1 MASVVRDQ
9 YTIPRTVPAVTIHPE
24 GALLLTL
31 LRPVGNGDSTRSISA
46 YWPDL
51 APGVELLGEAPGTGY
66 AQKMWLVQYYG
77 RFIQLTELLY
87 RVAEYCDGTNSLAD
101 IAAQVSWS
109 TEWQINADDV
119 EYLLNKKLIP
129 TGIITLAAVADSH
142 RAATDAQSLIRLGL
156 RTKVIGARA
165 IEPVAR
171 RLRFLYWPAVVAPLL
186 IAGLLAHAWLYLYA
200 GPTNI
205 LAHTIQT
212 PGLLLLILIAS
223 ILPRFWHEFGH
234 ATALRYGGGRAR
246 SIGVGIYVMDP
257 AFYTDVTDSY
267 RLPRG
272 ARVRTGLGGVY
283 FDLILSTIMIGLY
296 AVTGW
301 QPIVILVFLNNLNSL
316 FQFVP
321 IVRLDGYWVLADLSG
336 VPDFFALIPAFL
348 RSILPLHFWKGQKLP
363 PLKRSA
369 KIVLAF
375 YTLVGFPAMMIFL
388 AFFAMRIPGLLTTSI
403 NALQHDG
410 LMFFIALYEG
420 VWLNVAALGGQLA
433 LLIVTLIGLVYF
445 IFTMIHT
452 YFMALIRLL
461 FRLVGRLRP
470 NGEVQRSPAA

>member
-9 YTIPRTVPAVTIHPE
+9 FTIPGSAPAATIHPE
-24 GALLLTL
+24 GALVLTL
-31 LRPVGNGDSTRSISA
+31 LRPVGAGGAARSLSA

-101 IAAQVSWS
+101 IAAQVSYT

-119 EYLLNKKLIP
+119 EYLLNKKLVP

-142 RAATDAQSLIRLGL
+142 RASTEAQSLIRLGM
-156 RTKVIGARA
+156 RTKVINARM
-165 IEPVAR
+165 IEPIAR
-171 RLRFLYWPAVVAPLL
+171 RLQFLYWPAIVVPLL
-186 IAGLLAHAWLYLYA
+186 IAGLMAHVWLYLFA
-200 GPTNI
+200 GTSNI
-205 LAHTIQT
+205 LSHAIYT
-212 PGLLLLILIAS
+212 PGLLLLVLLAS
-223 ILPRFWHEFGH
+223 IIPRFWHEFGH

-246 SIGVGIYVMDP
+246 SIGVGMYVMDP

-283 FDLILSTIMIGLY
+283 FDMILSTILIALY
-296 AVTGW
+296 AVTGY
-301 QPIVILVFLNNLNSL
+301 QPLVILVFLNNLNTL
-316 FQFVP
+316 FQFIP
-321 IVRLDGYWVLADLSG
+321 IVRLDGYWVLADLTG
-336 VPDFFALIPAFL
+336 VPDFFALIPPFL
-348 RSILPLHFWKGQKLP
+348 RSVLPLHFWKGKKLP
-363 PLKRSA
+363 ELKRGA
-369 KIVLAF
+369 KIVLAL
-375 YTLVGFPAMMIFL
+375 YTLIGFPCMMIFL
-388 AFFAMRIPGLLTTSI
+388 LFFAMKIPGLLTTSI
-403 NALQHDG
+403 SAIQQDG
-410 LMFFIALYEG
+410 LMFFIALYQG
-420 VWLNVAALGGQLA
+420 LWLSVAALGGQLA
-433 LLIVTLIGLVYF
+433 LLVVTLIGLVYF

-452 YFMALIRLL
+452 YFLALLRSLA
-461 FRLVGRLRP
+461 RLVGRLRP